1 MCSFLAK
8 LKDIKDNHAFL
19 ALIQSDFTFLMLLN
33 NFMRDQPEAS
43 LEEIRGK
50 VKEFAETPA
59 KAGVAEYL
67 ALIEALYVMYIREN
81 VTGPSLYTRY
91 VEEELRPLQKD
102 EPLPEKETDPISNKN
117 TSLQEKML
125 SYFERD
131 SEQIYLKT
139 QFLIIFFALETLLL
153 DEDFISSFKDS
164 ATEAQ
169 IHSFDLWKARYYYL
183 HDK

>member
-1 MCSFLAK
+1 ME
-8 LKDIKDNHAFL
+8 IKDNHALL

-33 NFMRDQPEAS
+33 NFMRDQPEAR

-50 VKEFAETPA
+50 IREFAETPA

-117 TSLQEKML
+117 ISL
-125 SYFERD
+125 
-131 SEQIYLKT
+131 
-139 QFLIIFFALETLLL
+139 
-153 DEDFISSFKDS
+153 
-164 ATEAQ
+164 
-169 IHSFDLWKARYYYL
+169 
-183 HDK
+183 

>member
-1 MCSFLAK
+1 MESTTSSPVCSFLAK

-43 LEEIRGK
+43 LEEIRAK
-50 VKEFAETPA
+50 VREYAEPHA

-67 ALIEALYVMYIREN
+67 ALVEALYVMYIREN

-102 EPLPEKETDPISNKN
+102 EPLPDKETDPISNKN
-117 TSLQEKML
+117 TSLQEKMV

-131 SEQIYLKT
+131 SE
-139 QFLIIFFALETLLL
+139 
-153 DEDFISSFKDS
+153 
-164 ATEAQ
+164 
-169 IHSFDLWKARYYYL
+169 
-183 HDK
+183 